1 MDNFQYFLLPCI
13 DLSLIVEFSGNNLN
27 DMPIQIVPRLQI
39 KRPILTIIFESVISL
54 FTMQGKISGQK
65 HILVLFVQHG
75 VLHGDV
81 VIRIQ
86 VDFLFCGNKAILR
99 DVMRHIW

>member
-1 MDNFQYFLLPCI
+1 MHNFQYFLLSCI

-39 KRPILTIIFESVISL
+39 KKAILTIIFESVISL

-86 VDFLFCGNKAILR
+86 ADFLFCGNKAVLR